1 MKAVHQGVKF
11 CKLDHQKS
19 AFFVEEAKGHGGLLV
34 DTVANSLSFAK
45 YNFLFGT

>member
-11 CKLDHQKS
+11 CKS